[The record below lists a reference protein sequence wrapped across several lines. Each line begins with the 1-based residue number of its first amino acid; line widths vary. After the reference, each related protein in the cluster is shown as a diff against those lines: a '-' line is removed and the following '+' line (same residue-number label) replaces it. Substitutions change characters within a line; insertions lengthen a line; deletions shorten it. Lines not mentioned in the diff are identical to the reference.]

1 MKEKRVSDNLM
12 HAYIELRNKCDIS
25 TFKRFNVIVIMQP
38 KIVCELMNELPYG
51 MQRDKDIDCY
61 FIELCGHKTPL
72 LISNELPK
80 EIEFQIM
87 TQEDYERMEKEK
99 MYIKFNKMFYESQW

>member
-1 MKEKRVSDNLM
+1 MKEKRVSKNLM
-12 HAYIELRNKCDIS
+12 NAYVKLRTKCDIS

-38 KIVCELMNELPYG
+38 KVVHELIEELPYG
-51 MQRDKDIDCY
+51 IQRDIDAGCY

-72 LISNELPK
+72 LISNELQ
-80 EIEFQIM
+80 EQIEFQIM

-99 MYIKFNKMFYESQW
+99 MFKKFDKMFFRY